1 MDVIALWSLQL
12 NVQLQF
18 ILNMYI
24 KINVSFHFKK
34 KKKKIFFLKLLK
46 YFLCETKDFV
56 VN

>member
-34 KKKKIFFLKLLK
+34 KKKKFFFFETTEIFSM
-46 YFLCETKDFV
+46 
-56 VN
+56 